1 MSVVNCAETHLSQ
14 PVLLSSCGEAY
25 SDQTDV
31 SQGNISVC
39 LLEDIKSVSSRY
51 LEKAWCSVGSSEVSD
66 MVAIHCYGSLQA
78 RAAPAMLC
86 GRTEEVLF
94 DTLQACSKVCSSVW
108 LGFALF
114 LPPCFLIENQ
124 SLSWWPWFWKLIS
137 FFNPRVRVSG

>member
-39 LLEDIKSVSSRY
+39 LLEDIKSVRSRY

-66 MVAIHCYGSLQA
+66 MVAIHSYGSLQA

-94 DTLQACSKVCSSVW
+94 HA
-108 LGFALF
+108 
-114 LPPCFLIENQ
+114 
-124 SLSWWPWFWKLIS
+124 WWPEKL
-137 FFNPRVRVSG
+137 